1 MTFRKI
7 SCAGALV
14 LLLAPAAGV
23 AQTRPI
29 SPQQAM
35 GDQGQKVT
43 VEGVANV
50 SEAEGLPGLFVRLN
64 AKGSS
69 TPFAGYISTGNE
81 DKFPD
86 IHALEGKTVDITGVV
101 ETSGSVPIIRIS
113 SAGQLKVIR

>member
-1 MTFRKI
+1 MTFRKM

-23 AQTRPI
+23 AQSGPV

-35 GDQGQKVT
+35 GDQGQNVT
-43 VEGVANV
+43 VEGVATV
-50 SEAEGLPGLFVRLN
+50 SDAEGLPGLFVRLN

-81 DKFPD
+81 DKFRD
-86 IHALEGKTVDITGVV
+86 IRALEGKTVDITGVV
-101 ETSGSVPIIRIS
+101 ETSGSIPIIRIS